1 MYTYS
6 IKFYKFYYIEEKMA
20 GTSNNAMTLT
30 KQIVEKDDDTELGL
44 NKEAIINFFFRYE
57 SLVDDNNIVRAPDS
71 LNLKKIAQG
80 TNSSRGVVLY
90 ILNGFFRDMNDFH
103 EFLTTR
109 FENWT
114 PGRRHI
120 YEKLKIY
127 LKRLYVTAPIF
138 NYQRAK
144 KNIDVLHYLL
154 SESYYWPHITTQLAL
169 LIFVTDRNDPNVTDR
184 AYILQKNLRM
194 LCTCSAYAFHSARN
208 KLNISKEGK
217 LKKLLD

>member
-1 MYTYS
+1 
-6 IKFYKFYYIEEKMA
+6 MA
-20 GTSNNAMTLT
+20 GTSNNAMTLS
-30 KQIVEKDDDTELGL
+30 KQIVEKNEVTELGL
-44 NKEAIINFFFRYE
+44 NREAIINFFFRFE
-57 SLVDDNNIVRAPDS
+57 SLVDENNIIRAPDS
-71 LNLKKIAQG
+71 LNLEKIAQG

-90 ILNGFFRDMNDFH
+90 ILTSFFRDMKDFH

-114 PGRRHI
+114 PGQRHI
-120 YEKLKIY
+120 YDKLKIY

-154 SESYYWPHITTQLAL
+154 SKNYYWPHITTQLAL
-169 LIFVTDRNDPNVTDR
+169 LIFVTDRNDANVQKR

-194 LCTCSAYAFHSARN
+194 LCTCSAYAFHNARN

-217 LKKLLD
+217 LNKFLE

>member
-1 MYTYS
+1 
-6 IKFYKFYYIEEKMA
+6 MA
-20 GTSNNAMTLT
+20 GMSNNTMTLS
-30 KQIVEKDDDTELGL
+30 KQIVEKNDATELGL
-44 NKEAIINFFFRYE
+44 NREVIINSFFRNE
-57 SLVDDNNIVRAPDS
+57 SLVDDNNMVRAPDS
-71 LNLKKIAQG
+71 LNLEKIAQR
-80 TNSSRGVVLY
+80 TKSSKSVVLY
-90 ILNGFFRDMNDFH
+90 ILNSFFRDMKDFH

-114 PGRRHI
+114 PGQRHI

-127 LKRLYVTAPIF
+127 LKRLYDTAPIF

-154 SESYYWPHITTQLAL
+154 SKNYYWPHITTQLAL
-169 LIFVTDRNDPNVTDR
+169 LLFVTDRNDVNVQKR

-194 LCTCSAYAFHSARN
+194 LCTCSAYAFHNARN

-217 LKKLLD
+217 LNKLLD